1 MQLEPRTYIV
11 AGGDTLQKIALR
23 NKLSSW
29 RIIYNAECNRSL
41 RTSRP
46 DPNKVT
52 IGDRIYIP
60 PKASDLAL
68 LRIDKLKKLQED
80 NEDTFRSILSEWD
93 RDFKQVSKVSTN
105 VDVAAD
111 LILLFKGLSDLCMK
125 GHKVLQLQGEELAKA
140 SSSFARSF
148 AFDKMQY
155 LSEFTLKASEFT
167 KVKGDEGTAL
177 LLTKVVVQSWFDM
190 TTPSYWAQRFS
201 GVDIEELNRKTKE
214 QITRQLQAVRE
225 QINKRIAEAQQELD
239 VALKFERSL

>member
-41 RTSRP
+41 RTLRP
-46 DPNKVT
+46 DPNKVKM
-52 IGDRIYIP
+52 GDKIYIP
-60 PKASDLAL
+60 PKASDLAS
-68 LRIDKLKKLQED
+68 LRIDRLKKVQE
-80 NEDTFRSILSEWD
+80 ESEATFRSILSEWD
-93 RDFKQVSKVSTN
+93 KEYKRVNNFNTN

-111 LILLFKGLSDLCMK
+111 LILLFKGLSQLCYK
-125 GHKVLQLQGEELAKA
+125 GHQVLKLEGEALAKA

-155 LSEFTLKASEFT
+155 LSEFTLKAASFT
-167 KVKGDEGTAL
+167 EVKGDESTAL

-201 GVDIEELNRKTKE
+201 GINIEELNKKTKD
-214 QITRQLQAVRE
+214 QITNQQLAVRE
-225 QINKRIAEAQQELD
+225 QLDKRIDEAQQELNA
-239 VALKFERSL
+239 ALKFERSL